1 MSRFSLSTS
10 QGFGATQIS
19 APGFARRPTS
29 RCAQAVHGVLQCDR
43 ELGGGPTLGRAIS
56 FVQPKAFRHSRCEG
70 DGTMCDYS
78 LQHVASAPAKVG
90 DRLVTTEFRHSGTR
104 GFSEIGSPDVAI
116 CLRPGSEL
124 AFDGEVAFVDPTGLL
139 PRRGKI
145 AGGVARF
152 RQVNLEQPYA
162 HHDALE
168 FPDGRLVLLTDLTP
182 GQTATVLQLP
192 PTSQPG
198 EKRVA
203 AEAPH
208 ETVAAI

>member
-1 MSRFSLSTS
+1 
-10 QGFGATQIS
+10 
-19 APGFARRPTS
+19 
-29 RCAQAVHGVLQCDR
+29 
-43 ELGGGPTLGRAIS
+43 
-56 FVQPKAFRHSRCEG
+56 
-70 DGTMCDYS
+70 MCDYS

-104 GFSEIGSPDVAI
+104 GFTEIGAPDVAI

-124 AFDGEVAFVDPTGLL
+124 AFDGEVVFADPTGLL
-139 PRRGKI
+139 PRRAKI
-145 AGGVARF
+145 AAGVARF

-168 FPDGRLVLLTDLTP
+168 FPDGRLVMLTNLSP

-192 PTSQPG
+192 TSSQPG
-198 EKRVA
+198 ERRAA

-208 ETVAAI
+208 ETAAARTQRETAIAPAI